1 MTKDHTYWKGAYTMR
16 SNRYLLTVH
25 WDYIPKKTYLFV
37 HLLSALEAA
46 EMVKKSH
53 PDLRINLIRK
63 GLTPEQC
70 EAVLSMGNLDT

>member
-1 MTKDHTYWKGAYTMR
+1 MS

-25 WDYIPKKTYLFV
+25 WDYIPKNTYMFV
-37 HLLSALEAA
+37 HLLSALKAA

-63 GLTPEQC
+63 ELTPEQC
-70 EAVLSMGNLDT
+70 EAVLSTGNLPT

>member
-1 MTKDHTYWKGAYTMR
+1 MS

-25 WDYIPKKTYLFV
+25 YKNIPNTTYMFF

-46 EMVKKSH
+46 AMVKQSH

-63 GLTPEQC
+63 ELTKEQC
-70 EAVLSMGNLDT
+70 EVVLSTGQLPT